1 MALLLVILIPLAA
14 LVIYAVVFDL
24 RRRRRRGAPRSH
36 DIGAAAR
43 TARTDAD
50 ARGRGLRAPTAA
62 CSGGIGPRPLTILMF
77 HGQGRGWRLARDGES
92 CHTLPL

>member
-1 MALLLVILIPLAA
+1 MMALLLVILIPLAA

-50 ARGRGLRAPTAA
+50 ARGDSGFRAPDGGVH
-62 CSGGIGPRPLTILMF
+62 GGIGPGGL
-77 HGQGRGWRLARDGES
+77 
-92 CHTLPL
+92 